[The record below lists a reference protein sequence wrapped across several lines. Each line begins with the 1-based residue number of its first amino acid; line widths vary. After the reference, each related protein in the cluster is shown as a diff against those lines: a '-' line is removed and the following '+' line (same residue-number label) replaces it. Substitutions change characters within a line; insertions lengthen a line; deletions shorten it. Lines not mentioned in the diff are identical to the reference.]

1 MQAQDIVTPRN
12 PKDLAE
18 SMLSMSSLG
27 RSAVMR
33 VNKFDSSQFLGADP
47 SLGVS
52 VIKHRTKEGED
63 S

>member
-1 MQAQDIVTPRN
+1 MITPRN

-27 RSAVMR
+27 KSVVMKI
-33 VNKFDSSQFLGADP
+33 NESDSSQFLGADP

>member
-1 MQAQDIVTPRN
+1 MITPRN

-27 RSAVMR
+27 RSVVMKT
-33 VNKFDSSQFLGADP
+33 NKSDSSQFLGADP
-47 SLGVS
+47 SLEVS